1 MAAAAGKNWFAI
13 WVSVAVAVVVVVVV
27 VVVVA
32 LNTAASGSGAAP
44 EGANIDSETG
54 AITVSEG
61 GTDVDV
67 WFDFYCPHCQEFE
80 AAYGPTITDLV
91 EQGDIGLSMVPV
103 ALQGLNSASGT
114 AFSERSANAAYCVAV
129 DNPDAVYPFIT
140 DVFALF
146 PSGEGLTDEQLTTMA
161 EDAGAS
167 GAASCIAD
175 GTYNKFVLANAQ
187 NLPPN
192 PETGSA
198 GTPTLIVDGE
208 YVPVTNNPQAD
219 LVDRVR

>member
-1 MAAAAGKNWFAI
+1 MAAAVRKNWFAI
-13 WVSVAVAVVVVVVV
+13 WVTVAVAVVVVVVV
-27 VVVVA
+27 IVVVA
-32 LNTAASGSGAAP
+32 LNSSASGSGAAP
-44 EGANIDSETG
+44 EGPNIDSETG
-54 AITVSEG
+54 AITISEE
-61 GTDVDV
+61 GTPTDV

-80 AAYGPTITDLV
+80 AGFGPTITELMDD
-91 EQGDIGLSMVPV
+91 GDIALSMVPV

-114 AFSERSANAAYCVAV
+114 QFSERSANAAYCVAV

-161 EDAGAS
+161 ADAGAS

-175 GTYNKFVLANAQ
+175 GTYNKFVLSNAQ

-198 GTPTLIVDGE
+198 GTPTLVVDGE
-208 YVPVTNNPQAD
+208 YVDVTGLAPAD
-219 LVDRVR
+219 LATRVR

>member
-1 MAAAAGKNWFAI
+1 MAAAARKNWFAI

-32 LNTAASGSGAAP
+32 LNSAASGSGAAP
-44 EGANIDSETG
+44 TAPNIDSETG
-54 AITVSEG
+54 AITISEG
-61 GTDVDV
+61 ATDVEV

-80 AAYGPTITDLV
+80 AANGSTITEMV
-91 EQGDIGLSMVPV
+91 EKDEIALSMVPV
-103 ALQGLNSASGT
+103 ALQGLNAASGT

-146 PSGEGLTDEQLTTMA
+146 PSGQGLTDEELTTMA
-161 EDAGAS
+161 ADAGAD

-187 NLPPN
+187 KLPPN
-192 PETGSA
+192 PESGSA
-198 GTPTLIVDGE
+198 GTPTLLIDGE
-208 YVPVTNNPQAD
+208 YVPVTNNPQLD
-219 LVDRVR
+219 LIDRLP